1 MQIWVSIQMFWRWE
15 VGVFRVAFVSLCT
28 FYAYMCV
35 VSCLCAYTFI
45 LLLHFAGP
53 FEARS
58 VEEVGI

>member
-1 MQIWVSIQMFWRWE
+1 M
-15 VGVFRVAFVSLCT
+15 GVFRVAFVSLCT
-28 FYAYMCV
+28 FHAYICV

>member
-1 MQIWVSIQMFWRWE
+1 MGAFQ
-15 VGVFRVAFVSLCT
+15 VAFVSLCT
-28 FYAYMCV
+28 FNVYMCV
-35 VSCLCAYTFI
+35 MPCLCVYTFI